1 MSSSVRRASRKR
13 REFLHR
19 KSQSSLSSLS
29 SSSKSL
35 IKKSINDNTK
45 VATEVRGEYESL
57 RREIDAEDDKTGSG
71 LNAIDDEYA
80 TVGLEDPLI
89 CVTTSREP
97 SSRLKQ
103 FSKELSLILPN
114 STRINRGSYRTDEVV
129 NTAKDNGFT
138 DIVMVQETRGEP
150 DGLVVSHLPN
160 GPTAFFSLRN
170 AVLRH
175 DIEGVGSMSE
185 VKPHLILEG
194 FETVLGKRVGNILKS
209 LLPIPKPSSARIMTF
224 SNSDDFISFRHHM
237 YSKSGIDKVT
247 LSEVGPRFE
256 MRLYRV
262 RMGTVDMKDAED
274 EYVLRP
280 YQNTA
285 KKRKAL

>member
-1 MSSSVRRASRKR
+1 MSSSVRRATRKR

-19 KSQSSLSSLS
+19 KSQSSLSALS
-29 SSSKSL
+29 SKSKSL
-35 IKKSINDNTK
+35 IKKAINENTK
-45 VATEVRGEYESL
+45 VATEVRGDYEAIS
-57 RREIDAEDDKTGSG
+57 REIEAEDDKTGSG
-71 LNAIDDEYA
+71 LQDIDDEYA
-80 TVGLEDPLI
+80 DVGISDPLI

-103 FSKELSLILPN
+103 FSKELALIIPN
-114 STRINRGSYRTDEVV
+114 STRINRGSYRTDEIVG
-129 NTAKDNGFT
+129 TAKDSGYT

-194 FETVLGKRVGNILKS
+194 FETDLGKRVGNILKA
-209 LLPIPKPSSARIMTF
+209 LFPIPKPSSTRVMTF

-237 YSKSGIDKVT
+237 YSKSGMDKVT

-262 RMGTVDMKDAED
+262 RLGTVDMKDAED